1 MYFILFSRY
10 KSIGYVW
17 RGIKT
22 IFRPQK
28 LYRAGTARSPRALK
42 FLDLPLTLHAMPK
55 FCSPSPAVIIKS
67 QHERS
72 ILERDI
78 KQLTTNK
85 QSFNNSKENWT
96 SCASS
101 TYTDS
106 DLPPLGVNP
115 RSEINTEMSV
125 IDLERTAHYDNRR
138 ESWIILA

>member
-1 MYFILFSRY
+1 MSNHYSQSRIQRRRAGRAPPVFDFYWCIFGNFNSITRINFIVISMQCLQ
-10 KSIGYVW
+10 YVFYSLLTLQKH
-17 RGIKT
+17 RVCVKGHIKR

-42 FLDLPLTLHAMPK
+42 FLDPPLTLHAMPK

-85 QSFNNSKENWT
+85 QSFNNSKEN
-96 SCASS
+96 
-101 TYTDS
+101 
-106 DLPPLGVNP
+106 
-115 RSEINTEMSV
+115 
-125 IDLERTAHYDNRR
+125 
-138 ESWIILA
+138 